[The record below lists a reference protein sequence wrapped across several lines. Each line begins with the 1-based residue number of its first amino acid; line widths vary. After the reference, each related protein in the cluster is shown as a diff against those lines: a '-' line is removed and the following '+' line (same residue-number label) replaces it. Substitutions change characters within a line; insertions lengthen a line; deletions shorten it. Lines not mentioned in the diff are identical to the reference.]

1 VAVKVASGVVP
12 IIGALSTP
20 VHLDT
25 VFVATVIGL
34 PISPG
39 SEGGGFPIYPC
50 EVAFVARAS
59 IVQSNPKRKAGY
71 IEFFQEHLLLVEVV
85 YGGQI
90 VATGRTVVS
99 GLGPLLGY
107 RTDLVAVGSVVE
119 LGT

>member
-1 VAVKVASGVVP
+1 M
-12 IIGALSTP
+12 P

-34 PISPG
+34 PPIPG

-59 IVQSNPKRKAGY
+59 IVQPNPKRAAGF
-71 IEFFQEHLLLVEVV
+71 IEFSQEHLLLVQVV

-90 VATGRTVVS
+90 VATGRGVTVAF
-99 GLGPLLGY
+99 GLGPLLGE
-107 RTDLVAVGSVVE
+107 RTDKVAVGSVVE